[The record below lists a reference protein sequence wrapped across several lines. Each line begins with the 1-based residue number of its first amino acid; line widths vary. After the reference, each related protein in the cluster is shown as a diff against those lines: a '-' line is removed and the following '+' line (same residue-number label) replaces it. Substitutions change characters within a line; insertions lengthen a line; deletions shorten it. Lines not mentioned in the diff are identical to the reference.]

1 MVTHRELGR
10 GERVLPGLWRLRLPL
25 PWPGVPHCN
34 AWAIAAGAG
43 VVLID
48 TGMHEPGSLA
58 QLERAMDQVNLRLE
72 HVQLLACTHAHSDHW
87 GQAAPIR
94 DRAGCEFWMHP
105 RHEPAGDA
113 DSDRARALARRLEVA
128 RQCGVSEGALDAY
141 AEQVTDLPSGIAEA
155 IEPDRDLVPGV
166 EIETDLGVWTVHETP
181 GHAPSHVCLYQ
192 PERRL
197 LISGDHLLGRIS
209 LFFEHGNSPDP
220 VAEFLDSLDRV
231 QGLGARLALSGH
243 GKPFLDVPGHID
255 ANRELVAERLAATE
269 AALSGSPRTAVE
281 IAPTVFGEPLGFHN
295 GNWLLSQTLCYL
307 EHLERAGRA
316 RCDQDGDAERWT
328 AGPGDNLDIDLSRL

>member
-1 MVTHRELGR
+1 
-10 GERVLPGLWRLRLPL
+10 
-25 PWPGVPHCN
+25 
-34 AWAIAAGAG
+34 
-43 VVLID
+43 
-48 TGMHEPGSLA
+48 
-58 QLERAMDQVNLRLE
+58 
-72 HVQLLACTHAHSDHW
+72 
-87 GQAAPIR
+87 
-94 DRAGCEFWMHP
+94 
-105 RHEPAGDA
+105 
-113 DSDRARALARRLEVA
+113 
-128 RQCGVSEGALDAY
+128 
-141 AEQVTDLPSGIAEA
+141 
-155 IEPDRDLVPGV
+155 
-166 EIETDLGVWTVHETP
+166 VHETP

-220 VAEFLDSLDRV
+220 VAQFLDSLDRV

-316 RCDQDGDAERWT
+316 RRDQDGDAERWT